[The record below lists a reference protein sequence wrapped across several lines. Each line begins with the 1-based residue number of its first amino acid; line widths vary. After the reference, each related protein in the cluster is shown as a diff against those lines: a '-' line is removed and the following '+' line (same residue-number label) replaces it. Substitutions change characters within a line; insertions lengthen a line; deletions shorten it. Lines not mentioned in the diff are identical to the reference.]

1 MDCCNFSILQREYL
15 LSSLCDQT
23 VIMRSNSPMISDI
36 TKKTFSDSVSIRVM
50 RNYDKSAVMQISRV
64 FGAL

>member
-36 TKKTFSDSVSIRVM
+36 TKKTFSDSVSIRMM

-64 FGAL
+64 FGTL

>member
-36 TKKTFSDSVSIRVM
+36 TKKTFSDFVSIRVM